1 MPGTLNP
8 ATVVDVTLRAEAV
21 DVAARVGAVKVMAPG
36 PRYWIHCTDKPCA
49 STPASPELR
58 CPRGLGRRSSR
69 ATADNVTVSGSE
81 IVCGPVPV
89 ITGASLSGSRLPS
102 PTFSIMTSLL
112 SSQSGC
118 SQPLAVL
125 VLPRILS
132 VHVTF
137 LSTPQSF
144 GTTTLKTN
152 PYRRGQ
158 N

>member
-36 PRYWIHCTDKPCA
+36 PRYLIHCTHKPSA

-58 CPRGLGRRSSR
+58 CPRGLGMRSSR
-69 ATADNVTVSGSE
+69 ATADNVTVSGME

-89 ITGASLSGSRLPS
+89 ITGASLSGSRLPA

-112 SSQSGC
+112 CSQSGC

-125 VLPRILS
+125 VLSLILRH
-132 VHVTF
+132 HVTF

-144 GTTTLKTN
+144 WTTTFNTTRG
-152 PYRRGQ
+152 RRE
-158 N
+158 

>member
-1 MPGTLNP
+1 MFIFFFFNDTATTEIYTLSLHDALP
-8 ATVVDVTLRAEAV
+8 
-21 DVAARVGAVKVMAPG
+21 
-36 PRYWIHCTDKPCA
+36 I
-49 STPASPELR
+49 S
-58 CPRGLGRRSSR
+58 GR
-69 ATADNVTVSGSE
+69 E

-89 ITGASLSGSRLPS
+89 ITGASLSGSRLPA

-152 PYRRGQ
+152 QCRRGEKWVRLSPSPPSTVIIRP
-158 N
+158 